1 MFALFN
7 GVGIRLNTLFR
18 PQGKVF
24 YGWWIVASASGIQWL
39 AAVLWMQS
47 YGAYVVL
54 LQEEFGW
61 SKTLLAGAFALTRME
76 SGLLGPLQ
84 GWLVDRFGPRII
96 LVIGTLI
103 FGAGFML
110 FSYVDSILTFYI
122 AFALIALG
130 SSLGGFVTL
139 MVSVVN
145 WFQRN
150 RAKAAALSQIGYS
163 VGGLCV
169 PLVVI
174 ALETGGWRATAF
186 YSGILVLVVG
196 LPLIAVIRHRPQDYG
211 EQPDGLDETVEDNI
225 KLDKR
230 ARVQRDFSWQQ
241 AVRTPAFWLIS
252 CGHAL
257 SLLVVSSVLVH
268 LIPHLAEG
276 LGYSLTTAG
285 SIVALMTGCQFIGQ
299 FIGGFLGDRF
309 DKRLIC
315 AACMIGH
322 CSGLLILTYAASLWM
337 VIAFALMHGFAWG
350 IRGPLMVALRADYF
364 GARSFGTIMGISAL
378 VVMFGMMGGPLI
390 SGFLA
395 DSYGN
400 YEIAFTLIAVAAL
413 FGSGC
418 FWAARPPR

>member
-1 MFALFN
+1 MMAYLSAA
-7 GVGIRLNTLFR
+7 GSRLDTLFR

-24 YGWWIVASASGIQWL
+24 YGWWIVLSASGIQWL

-61 SKTLLAGAFALTRME
+61 SKTLLAGAFALTRLE

-96 LVIGTLI
+96 LVIGTSI
-103 FGAGFML
+103 FGIGFML
-110 FSYVDSILTFYI
+110 FSYVDSILTFYL

-139 MVSVVN
+139 MVAVVN
-145 WFQRN
+145 WFRQHRT
-150 RAKAAALSQIGYS
+150 KATAVSQIGYS

-169 PLVVI
+169 PLVI
-174 ALETGGWRATAF
+174 ISLETIGWRATAF
-186 YSGILVLVVG
+186 YSGILVLIVG
-196 LPLIAVIRHRPQDYG
+196 LPLIRVIRHRPEDYG
-211 EQPDGLDETVEDNI
+211 ELPDGILLPDDDSE
-225 KLDKR
+225 LAGR
-230 ARVQRDFSWQQ
+230 LPRGRDYSWRE

-257 SLLVVSSVLVH
+257 SLLVVSTVIVH
-268 LIPHLAEG
+268 LIPHLSGG
-276 LGYSLTTAG
+276 LGYGLATAG
-285 SIVALMTGCQFIGQ
+285 SVVALMTACQFSGQ
-299 FIGGFLGDRF
+299 FIGGYLGDRF

-315 AACMIGH
+315 VACMIAH
-322 CSGLLILTYAASLWM
+322 SLGLFILAYASSAAL
-337 VIAFALMHGFAWG
+337 VIAFALLHGFAWG
-350 IRGPLMVALRADYF
+350 IRGPQMVSLRADYF

-395 DSYGN
+395 DSHGD
-400 YEIAFTLIAVAAL
+400 YEIAFTVIAAAAL
-413 FGSGC
+413 CGSGC
-418 FWAARPPR
+418 FWAAKPPH